1 MREWMNAS
9 PPYEVSEE
17 VKYLVTGGSGFIGT
31 HLIEE
36 LLVRKCELRNIDI
49 APPKVETHGAFWKQ
63 VDILN
68 PADLQRTFLDFMPTH
83 VIHLA
88 ARTDTDG
95 HTLDGYEVNTKG
107 TENVLAAIKATKSV
121 RRVIIT
127 STQFVNQYHGTPED
141 EFDFAPHTAYGESKV
156 ITEQLTRQ
164 AGLEPVWTI
173 IRPTNIWGPWH
184 LRYPHEF
191 WRILGE
197 GLYFHPGN
205 RRIVRSYGYV
215 KNVVYQIMQI
225 FAARP
230 EAVSSKV
237 YYVGDEPIELL
248 AWVNGFS
255 IRQTG
260 RRVRIVPAVLLRML
274 ALFGD
279 ALALL
284 HIRFPL
290 TSSRFR
296 SMTTSNAVS
305 MAATMKAFGQP
316 PFSLDDGIEDTVEW
330 LRWHYP
336 GIVKTGQSPRS
347 D

>member
-1 MREWMNAS
+1 M
-9 PPYEVSEE
+9 PPFEMTKQA
-17 VKYLVTGGSGFIGT
+17 KYLVTGGSGFIGT

-36 LLVRKCELRNIDI
+36 LLAGSCELLNIDI
-49 APPKVETHGAFWKQ
+49 APPKIDTHRSFWKH
-63 VDILN
+63 VDIMD
-68 PADLQRTFLDFMPTH
+68 PAGLERTFVDFMPTH

-95 HTLDGYEVNTKG
+95 KTLDGYEVNTRG
-107 TENVLAAIKATKSV
+107 TANVLAAIKATDSV
-121 RRVIIT
+121 QRVVIT
-127 STQFVNQYHGTPED
+127 STQFVNQYHGTPAD
-141 EFDFAPHTAYGESKV
+141 DFDFAPHTAYGESKV

-173 IRPTNIWGPWH
+173 IRPTNIWGAWH

-191 WRILGE
+191 WRILGK

-215 KNVVYQIMQI
+215 KNVVYQIMRV
-225 FAARP
+225 FASPP
-230 EAVSSKV
+230 EAVSSRV

-260 RRVRIVPAVLLRML
+260 RRVRVVPAVLLRAL

-279 ALALL
+279 VLALI
-284 HIRFPL
+284 HVRFPL

-305 MAATMKAFGQP
+305 MAETIKAFGPP
-316 PFSLDDGIEDTVEW
+316 PFSLEDGIEETVEW
-330 LRWHYP
+330 LRLHYP
-336 GIVKTGQSPRS
+336 EIVKTEPTLRV

>member
-1 MREWMNAS
+1 M
-9 PPYEVSEE
+9 
-17 VKYLVTGGSGFIGT
+17 KCLVTGGSGFIGT

-36 LLVRKCELRNIDI
+36 LLARNCELLSIDI
-49 APPKVETHGAFWKQ
+49 APPKIETHGEFWKQ
-63 VDILN
+63 VDILE
-68 PADLQRTFLDFMPTH
+68 PAALQRAFLEFMPTH

-95 HTLDGYEVNTKG
+95 HTLDGYEVNTQG
-107 TENVLAAIKATKSV
+107 TGNVLAAIKATDSV
-121 RRVIIT
+121 QRVIIT
-127 STQFVNQYHGTPED
+127 STQFVNQYHGTPRD
-141 EFDFAPHTAYGESKV
+141 EFDFAPHTTYGESKV

-164 AGLEPVWTI
+164 ADLEPVWTI

-191 WRILGE
+191 WRILGK

-205 RRIVRSYGYV
+205 RRITRSYGYV
-215 KNVVYQIMQI
+215 KNVVYQIMWI
-225 FAARP
+225 FASTP
-230 EAVSSKV
+230 EAVASRV

-248 AWVNGFS
+248 DWVNGFS

-260 RRVRIVPAVLLRML
+260 HRVRVVPAVLLRGL

-279 ALALL
+279 ALAL
-284 HIRFPL
+284 INVRFPL

-305 MAATMKAFGQP
+305 MSETIKAFGQP
-316 PFSLDDGIEDTVEW
+316 PFSLEDGIEDTVKW
-330 LRWHYP
+330 LSLHYP
-336 GIVKTGQSPRS
+336 EIVKTEKRQRPRR
-347 D
+347 